1 MFPHLDFNLVG
12 DVTGLFE
19 LLLEILVFTFIIS
32 TVGHSLPRYL
42 RVGDPWILPLG
53 HSVVVVDEE
62 DPAVGVNPLLPAFGQ
77 GAEVVVVSPV
87 SRASNEGS
95 RRFHNHI

>member
-42 RVGDPWILPLG
+42 RVGDPGVLPLR

-62 DPAVGVNPLLPAFGQ
+62 DPPVRVDSLLPAL
-77 GAEVVVVSPV
+77 
-87 SRASNEGS
+87 R
-95 RRFHNHI
+95 